1 MYRCLAEDGSA
12 VDGTTLGMRRMSA
25 TVQERYGADPHAVL
39 RFAET
44 GTGRGRGELV
54 VTVP

>member
-1 MYRCLAEDGSA
+1 
-12 VDGTTLGMRRMSA
+12 MSA